1 MKNNEKMKRVGTF
14 SRAATCRTADCS
26 VKIKHLRYLIDIS
39 VSISNWGSSCKSKQS
54 QAWVDRIVT
63 SKAQS
68 SVCCR
73 FLESSVF
80 LRSPNSFL
88 ETWFKIFKMI
98 QAYSSK
104 LCLCLQALISGG
116 CEIFDI
122 GYTSRHPYPI
132 CHATAL
138 RIIRDCNVRLWT
150 LQAHKVMQSDVAA
163 WLEAPKQPWD
173 VSNRW
178 DHSKCR
184 PTNFQTRTGSK
195 MIKGF
200 GRWIIKKGLKS
211 L

>member
-1 MKNNEKMKRVGTF
+1 MKHDEQWWTDGKSGYVFKSSNLSNGRLQCKK
-14 SRAATCRTADCS
+14 
-26 VKIKHLRYLIDIS
+26 KHLRYLIDISVSIYLIDIS

-80 LRSPNSFL
+80 LRSPKHPKPFL

-104 LCLCLQALISGG
+104 LCLYLQSLISGG
-116 CEIFDI
+116 CEIFDWI
-122 GYTSRHPYPI
+122 FKRHSYPI

-150 LQAHKVMQSDVAA
+150 LQAHKVMQSHVAA
-163 WLEAPKQPWD
+163 WLEAPDANWIKDDPPW
-173 VSNRW
+173 VW
-178 DHSKCR
+178 QVDH
-184 PTNFQTRTGSK
+184 Q
-195 MIKGF
+195 
-200 GRWIIKKGLKS
+200 KKV
-211 L
+211 